1 MKIVQVII
9 INVIIVKNPIKMGF
23 FIDNKWELSNQEE
36 KNVALS
42 EKKIQNVSFFIYIDK
57 ILHILY
63 NLVGRIIWNIE

>member
-23 FIDNKWELSNQEE
+23 FIDNKWELPNQEE